1 MAQRGRLLVVHRTS
15 SVPVRTCVGCRR
27 RAVAS
32 ELLRVVVVEGP
43 AGLRLEPDPRRRSP
57 GRGASL
63 HLDLGCLDLAE
74 RRRAFGRAL
83 RVPGSFDAASV
94 REYVSQHVPD
104 VAPEA
109 GTVSVPRPSQAGRKG
124 NEHSMKRQ
132 R

>member
-1 MAQRGRLLVVHRTS
+1 MSVVRRTS
-15 SVPVRTCVGCRR
+15 SVPVRTCVGCRCR
-27 RAVAS
+27 SPAS

-83 RVPGSFDAASV
+83 RVTTALDAGSV
-94 REYVSQHVPD
+94 REYVAQRVSD
-104 VAPEA
+104 AAPEV
-109 GTVSVPRPSQAGRKG
+109 GTVPAPRPSQAGRNG
-124 NEHSMKRQ
+124 MSTP
-132 R
+132 

>member
-1 MAQRGRLLVVHRTS
+1 MSVVRRTS
-15 SVPVRTCVGCRR
+15 SVPVRTCVGCRLR
-27 RAVAS
+27 SPAS

-43 AGLRLEPDPRRRSP
+43 AGSRLEPDPRRRRP

-63 HLDLGCLDLAE
+63 HPDPGCLDLAE

-83 RVPGSFDAASV
+83 RLTTALDAAV
-94 REYVSQHVPD
+94 LREYVLQQVPD
-104 VAPEA
+104 VTPGS
-109 GTVSVPRPSQAGRKG
+109 GTVPAPRPSQAGRKG